1 MGVDIASA
9 ETCAG
14 MRGFSNWTEIGRM
27 DALGRLDTPIH
38 RLDAR
43 AKIISTLAYIFFV
56 MSFPRHEISALTPLV
71 MYPAMLIVFGQ
82 IPLCDIAKKIALAA
96 PIAFFVGIFNPFLD
110 RTPVLAIGP
119 LDISGG
125 WLSFISIMLRFVLT
139 TAAALA
145 LVACTGMYRLGR
157 GLEQLGVP
165 RVFIM
170 QLLFLYRYLFVA
182 ADEGLTMLRS
192 IQARCPNM
200 RELSLRIYGALTG
213 HLLLRSMDR
222 ATRVHRAMI
231 IRGFDGRIRLLS
243 PTPFTRTDAFFI
255 LACLLFFV
263 AARTWNIAEGLGT
276 FLVHLVT

>member
-1 MGVDIASA
+1 
-9 ETCAG
+9 
-14 MRGFSNWTEIGRM
+14 M

-43 AKIISTLAYIFFV
+43 AKIISTLAFIFIV

-71 MYPAMLIVFGQ
+71 MYPAALIILGQ
-82 IPLCDIAKKIALAA
+82 IPIRDILKKIAIAA
-96 PIAFFVGIFNPFLD
+96 PFAFFIGIFNPFLD
-110 RTPVLAIGP
+110 RTPMLSIGP

-125 WLSFISIMLRFVLT
+125 WLSFISIMMRFVLT

-157 GLEQLGVP
+157 GLEQMGVP

-170 QLLFLYRYLFVA
+170 QLLFLYRYLFIA

-200 RELSLRIYGALTG
+200 RDLSLRVYGSLTG
-213 HLLLRSMDR
+213 HLLFRSMDR
-222 ATRVHRAMI
+222 ATRVHRSMI
-231 IRGFDGRIRLLS
+231 TRGFDGRIRLLS
-243 PTPFTRTDAFFI
+243 HTPFTWTDAFFI
-255 LACLLFFV
+255 LACLLFFI
-263 AARTWNIAEGLGT
+263 AARMWNIAEGLGT